1 MKNNLNAQIRPA
13 TLADLDALVALEAAT
28 FNYSQMGRASFRRLL
43 QAPSA
48 HFVVACG
55 AEHTLL
61 GYYLLLTRSNSKRW
75 RLYSIATSAQARG
88 MGLGRALLEHA
99 IDYARQQGAGEL
111 SLEVKT
117 DNKAAIALYQAL
129 DFAVVDLLLNYYDD
143 DHASDGYRMRL
154 SL

>member
-1 MKNNLNAQIRPA
+1 MKNSLNAQIRPA

-28 FNYSQMGRASFRRLL
+28 FDYSQMGRASFRRLL
-43 QAPSA
+43 QSSSA
-48 HFVVACG
+48 HIQVAIG
-55 AEHTLL
+55 TDTSLL
-61 GYYLLLTRSNSKRW
+61 GYYLLLTRSNSSRW

-99 IDYARQQGAGEL
+99 ISYARQHGASAL

-117 DNKAAIALYQAL
+117 DNQAAIALYQAL

-143 DHASDGYRMRL
+143 NQHSDGYRMRL

>member
-1 MKNNLNAQIRPA
+1 MKNNLSVQIRPA
-13 TLADLDALVALEAAT
+13 TLADLNALVTLEAAT
-28 FNYSQMGRASFRRLL
+28 FDYSQMGRASFRRLL
-43 QAPSA
+43 QSNTA
-48 HFVVACG
+48 HIHVATG
-55 AEHTLL
+55 SDNQLL

-99 IDYARQQGAGEL
+99 ISYARAHGASAL

-117 DNKAAIALYQAL
+117 DNSAAIALYQAL
-129 DFAVVDLLLNYYDD
+129 DFAVVDVLLNYYDD
-143 DHASDGYRMRL
+143 DHHSDGYRMRR